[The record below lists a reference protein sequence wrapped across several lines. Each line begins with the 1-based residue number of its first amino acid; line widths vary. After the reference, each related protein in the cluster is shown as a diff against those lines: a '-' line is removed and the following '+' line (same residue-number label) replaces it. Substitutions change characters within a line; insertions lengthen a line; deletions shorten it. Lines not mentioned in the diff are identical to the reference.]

1 MAVDNAL
8 AEKQLVVFDLNTEAY
23 GVDIGAVREIIRL
36 QDITKVPGTPDF
48 VEGVINLRGKVTPV
62 VDLRKKLNI
71 TVAEQNAENRI
82 VVMDIAGQDIGMVVD
97 AVTEVLRI
105 SADAVVPPSTVI
117 TSTTDHD
124 YLMGIAK
131 LDEKLIILLDLDK
144 VLSIREKQEIS
155 EATLAA

>member
-8 AEKQLVVFDLNTEAY
+8 TEKQLVVFDLNTEAY

-36 QDITKVPGTPDF
+36 QDITTVPGTPDF

-71 TVAEQNAENRI
+71 TVAEQTAENRI

-105 SADAVVPPSTVI
+105 SASAVEPPSAVI
-117 TSTTDHD
+117 TNTTDHD

-131 LDEKLIILLDLDK
+131 LDEKLIILLDLNK
-144 VLSIREKQEIS
+144 VLSLQEKQELS